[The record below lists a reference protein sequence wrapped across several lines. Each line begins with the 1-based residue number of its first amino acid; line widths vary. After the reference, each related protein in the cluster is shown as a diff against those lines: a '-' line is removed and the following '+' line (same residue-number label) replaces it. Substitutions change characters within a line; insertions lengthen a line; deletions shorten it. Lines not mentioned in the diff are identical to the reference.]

1 MEHRSNQPAWK
12 RVLGGFRRMV
22 ETELGDEQFCA
33 GCQEFWPLDREF
45 FVFSHSSA
53 SYECKACIGERKAE
67 RKRRQPGA
75 TALTAAG

>member
-1 MEHRSNQPAWK
+1 MEKQSNPPAWK
-12 RVLGGFRRMV
+12 RVLGGFRRML

-33 GCQEFWPLDREF
+33 TCQEFWPLDREF

-53 SYECKACIGERKAE
+53 SYECKACIGERKAA

-75 TALTAAG
+75 TALTTAG